1 GGMGNDLLFGLYGN
15 NHFVGGDGEDTVF
28 YSGDATITTGIT
40 ADLADPSHNT
50 GLAAG
55 DTYDGVENVLGSILD
70 DTLIGDDGNNVLMGS
85 FGNDRLIGGAG
96 ADVLNGGYFY
106 SGDITDWYEGTPLDT
121 LDPSDVASYETAT
134 SGVIASLSNPANNTG
149 DAAGDTYFFIDGLAG
164 SAFDDSLVGTQYRN
178 LLTRCSRTDDTT
190 VRRGG

>member
-1 GGMGNDLLFGLYGN
+1 MVRAAGTRSTAAWATTCSSACTAITISSAAMARTPFS
-15 NHFVGGDGEDTVF
+15 TA
-28 YSGDATITTGIT
+28 DATITTGIT

-106 SGDITDWYEGTPLDT
+106 SGDITDWYEGTINGAGDGF
-121 LDPSDVASYETAT
+121 DIASYETAS

-149 DAAGDTYFFIDGLAG
+149 DAAGD
-164 SAFDDSLVGTQYRN
+164 
-178 LLTRCSRTDDTT
+178 
-190 VRRGG
+190 